1 MHRLL
6 LLPVIA
12 VLLIGIPLAFSQG
25 GPPPNSGPPT
35 VDIFAEQVGNAILVT
50 WENPDD
56 VADDIVFLYTVSRD
70 VNTQEVFSPIFSSL
84 RNIEES
90 IVNTKGEEMF
100 FYLDQDV
107 IPGNNYTYQISAG
120 NIQGN
125 PNPQLSDDTR
135 PITIKELTVPSNIVS
150 EGHLIVN
157 RPLTPITQIA
167 WWESFIQLVN
177 AETFV
182 EDIFT
187 TTLNP
192 QQESYRLALEPIP
205 NPNGTTNCDQALN
218 FRYSKNIDEGQS
230 FEVVTSIIEKQIIR
244 DDDTGVEV
252 ETEIDVLRHQKVLG
266 IDTFATAD
274 TYKQKWLVVHPE
286 DQSILN
292 FSNLEIQFDI
302 TGENVTSQDYRE
314 ITFWNVFLIIPN
326 SANC

>member
-1 MHRLL
+1 ML
-6 LLPVIA
+6 
-12 VLLIGIPLAFSQG
+12 VLGTGLAFSQG
-25 GPPPNSGPPT
+25 GPPPNTGPPT
-35 VDIFAEQVGNAILVT
+35 VDVFAEQVGNAILIT

-56 VADDIVFLYTVSRD
+56 VADNIVFQYTVSRD
-70 VNTQEVFSPIFSSL
+70 VNTAEVFSPIFSSL

-90 IVNTKGEEMF
+90 VVNEKGEEMF

-107 IPGNNYTYQISAG
+107 KPGNNYTYQISVG
-120 NIQGN
+120 NVQGN

-135 PITIKELTVPSNIVS
+135 PITISELTIRNDMVS
-150 EGHLIVN
+150 EAHLIVD

-167 WWESFIQLVN
+167 WWESFIQLVS
-177 AETFV
+177 AEVFV
-182 EDIFT
+182 QDVFT

-205 NPNGTTNCDQALN
+205 NPNGTNNCDQSLH

-230 FEVVTSIIEKQIIR
+230 FKVVTSIIEKQIIR

-252 ETEIDVLRHQKVLG
+252 EVEVDTLRHQEIMD
-266 IDTFATAD
+266 IDLFAVED
-274 TYKQKWLVVHPE
+274 TIKQKWLVIHPE

-292 FSNLEIQFDI
+292 FTNLEIQFDI
-302 TGENVTSQDYRE
+302 TGENVTSQDYRT
-314 ITFWNVFLIIPN
+314 ITFWNIFLTVPN